1 MPSVLILTGASVGW
15 MDPSAS
21 EVAHSV
27 ARRLG
32 GHRVSLLGSL
42 ELATATWEHRIE
54 GGRASTRLTLG
65 PDRII
70 ETDQV
75 GAVLNLV
82 RSLPALGL
90 ADGASAR
97 DRAYADVEMQAL
109 FVSFLHSFRCPVI
122 NGVDGQGPLGM
133 WSNHQWSALAHRCG
147 LSTRP
152 ESLRV
157 GTRLVDQRDSTPVTG
172 LGASVVVIGTTV
184 VGDVPE
190 SLKDQCREL
199 ASLAGCELV
208 GMTFEWAGGPQLVMV
223 DPFPVLS
230 GEVAEAVA
238 DALCDHVG
246 QSTQG
251 ALP

>member
-15 MDPSAS
+15 MDPNAS

-27 ARRLG
+27 ARRIG
-32 GHRVSLLGSL
+32 GHRVSILGSL

-54 GGRASTRLTLG
+54 GGVARTRLTLG

-70 ETDQV
+70 ETEQV

-90 ADGASAR
+90 SGANER

-109 FVSFLHSFRCPVI
+109 FVSFLRGFRCRVI
-122 NGVDGQGPLGM
+122 NDVDGQGPLGM
-133 WSNHQWSALAHRCG
+133 WSNHRWSALAHQCQM
-147 LSTRP
+147 STRL
-152 ESLRV
+152 ETLRV
-157 GTRLVDQRDSTPVTG
+157 GTRLVGHRTPTPATG
-172 LGASVVVIGTTV
+172 PGAAVIV
-184 VGDVPE
+184 VGDRVIGDVPD
-190 SLKDQCREL
+190 SLKEQCRDL

-208 GMTFEWAGGPQLVMV
+208 GMTFEWAGEPRLIAV
-223 DPFPVLS
+223 DPFPALS

-238 DALCDHVG
+238 DALCADVG
-246 QSTQG
+246 QSAEG
-251 ALP
+251 ALR